1 MNMKI
6 LWLPSFSAMS
16 VECML
21 QPLRLA
27 GQLSSRCVSACTSR
41 GVLCHVITCSAIS
54 GHCLLYKAVCV
65 SETQRLI
72 SVYILVGV

>member
-6 LWLPSFSAMS
+6 LWLPSFGAMS

-27 GQLSSRCVSACTSR
+27 GQLSSRCASVCTSSER
-41 GVLCHVITCSAIS
+41 AVPCCHLPC
-54 GHCLLYKAVCV
+54 HCQSLLVVQGSVCLRDPV
-65 SETQRLI
+65 AHQR
-72 SVYILVGV
+72 ILVGV

>member
-6 LWLPSFSAMS
+6 LWLPSFGAMS

-27 GQLSSRCVSACTSR
+27 GQLSSRCASVCTSIVS
-41 GVLCHVITCSAIS
+41 VLCRVVTCHAIAS
-54 GHCLLYKAVCV
+54 HCLLYKAACV
-65 SETQRLI
+65 SETQWLI
-72 SVYILVGV
+72 SVYW